1 MKTLQF
7 WFHQSIGIENLASN
21 TFSDVPT
28 STSKLNTTSRTDASI
43 SPPRSTPPKPLSRV
57 KMKKPTLYED
67 NLEEFEGEDSED
79 YTNEA
84 FYNSR
89 KNAPKDS
96 GQNSRTSMT
105 GLDPR
110 RIEQHM
116 KMKRPSSAPMK
127 ELAEKENMRPLSTQ
141 EIDSSVDLSKHYS
154 YKENS
159 SKSWL

>member
-1 MKTLQF
+1 
-7 WFHQSIGIENLASN
+7 
-21 TFSDVPT
+21 
-28 STSKLNTTSRTDASI
+28 
-43 SPPRSTPPKPLSRV
+43 
-57 KMKKPTLYED
+57 MKKPTLHED

-141 EIDSSVDLSKHYS
+141 EIDSSVDLSKYYS
-154 YKENS
+154 YQENTL
-159 SKSWL
+159 KVLGYYNAINGLLKYQYILVLQDLIVKA

>member
-1 MKTLQF
+1 
-7 WFHQSIGIENLASN
+7 
-21 TFSDVPT
+21 
-28 STSKLNTTSRTDASI
+28 
-43 SPPRSTPPKPLSRV
+43 
-57 KMKKPTLYED
+57 MKKPILHED
-67 NLEEFEGEDSED
+67 NLEEFEGDDSEN

-105 GLDPR
+105 GLDPK

-127 ELAEKENMRPLSTQ
+127 ELSEKENTRPLSTQ

-154 YKENS
+154 YQVNH
-159 SKSWL
+159 SKVLVFLNWN

>member
-1 MKTLQF
+1 
-7 WFHQSIGIENLASN
+7 
-21 TFSDVPT
+21 
-28 STSKLNTTSRTDASI
+28 
-43 SPPRSTPPKPLSRV
+43 
-57 KMKKPTLYED
+57 MKKPTLHED

-154 YKENS
+154 YQENTL
-159 SKSWL
+159 KVLAIPVKRNQWFT